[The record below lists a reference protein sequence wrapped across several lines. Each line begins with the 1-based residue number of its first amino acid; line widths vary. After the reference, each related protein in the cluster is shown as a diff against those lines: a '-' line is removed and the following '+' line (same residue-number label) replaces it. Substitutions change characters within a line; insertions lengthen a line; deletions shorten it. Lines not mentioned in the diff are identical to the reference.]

1 MLQSLWMLVA
11 SFFFACMTALV
22 KYTSGLGEAGTFEI
36 VFYRS
41 LIGLMFIGTLA
52 AVKGYSLRTK
62 HLSGHLKR
70 SILGTLA
77 FTMWF
82 ASMGHLPLGTGTTL
96 NYTAPIFIAITT
108 IVVAL
113 RKKEPPPWMLGLA
126 ILAGFI
132 GICLILRPS
141 VNGEQLPWA
150 MLGLTAG
157 ALGPIIF
164 FQIKQLGR
172 LHEPSFRIVFYFSL
186 VGTIWGLAGTFVV
199 EHGLGL
205 HSMQT
210 MLGLLGVGSVAIL
223 AQLSMTRAYA
233 YGNMMLSACLQF
245 ATIPLSEILSAV
257 IFHETLPPIALTG
270 MGLILISGCSA
281 TVITKRMEQRKAP
294 QEEN

>member
-1 MLQSLWMLVA
+1 
-11 SFFFACMTALV
+11 
-22 KYTSGLGEAGTFEI
+22 
-36 VFYRS
+36 
-41 LIGLMFIGTLA
+41 
-52 AVKGYSLRTK
+52 
-62 HLSGHLKR
+62 
-70 SILGTLA
+70 
-77 FTMWF
+77 
-82 ASMGHLPLGTGTTL
+82 
-96 NYTAPIFIAITT
+96 
-108 IVVAL
+108 
-113 RKKEPPPWMLGLA
+113 MLGLA

-172 LHEPSFRIVFYFSL
+172 LREPSYRIVFYFSL
-186 VGTIWGLAGTFVV
+186 VGTIWGFAGTLAL

-245 ATIPLSEILSAV
+245 ATIPLSEILSAIV
-257 IFHETLPPIALTG
+257 FHETLPPVALAG

-281 TVITKRMEQRKAP
+281 TVITKRMEQRRAQ
-294 QEEN
+294 QER